1 MNYIVF
7 DLEFNQLWDNEEV
20 KSAFHYK
27 CPFEIIQIGALIL
40 DEQLQVISTFDRL
53 VKPELYTQLH
63 PYVEQIT
70 GITAEGL
77 VSAVSFVEA
86 YEEFSRLID
95 GDSVLCVWGMVD
107 IKELIRNVRYHKL
120 DTSIIPKEYINIQAY
135 ASRHLQCPKGTNAGL
150 RHAAEL
156 LGIPIKGSFHDA
168 LNDAFYTA
176 EIFRHIYSRNIK
188 PAIYKE
194 EREAKRPRAARKS
207 RVDTQRLIMQFEK
220 MYNREMTG
228 EEQAIIKLAYLMGKT
243 GQFQSD

>member
-1 MNYIVF
+1 MKYIVF
-7 DLEFNQLWDNEEV
+7 DLEFNQLWDDEGD
-20 KSAFHYK
+20 KSAVNYR

-40 DEQLQVISTFDRL
+40 NEQLQVVSTFDRL
-53 VKPELYTQLH
+53 VKPKLYKQLH

-77 VSAVSFVEA
+77 INAVSFAEA
-86 YEEFSRLID
+86 YGEFTRLIG

-107 IKELIRNVRYHKL
+107 IKELIRNVRYHRL
-120 DTSIIPKEYINIQAY
+120 DTSIIPRKYINIQAY

-156 LGIPIKGSFHDA
+156 MDIPIKGSFHDA

-176 EIFRHIYSRNIK
+176 EVFRRIYSSNIK
-188 PAIYKE
+188 PSIYKE
-194 EREAKRPRAARKS
+194 EREARRPRATRKP
-207 RVDTQRLIMQFEK
+207 RVDMAGLIIQFEK
-220 MYNREMTG
+220 MYNREMTS